1 MKKESRLRLNWI
13 MFGQIFDDLVP
24 ISFLEE
30 NSFLS
35 GMLDT
40 GSGPQIESEHLTPKG
55 VTDICEERA
64 FL

>member
-1 MKKESRLRLNWI
+1 

-24 ISFLEE
+24 ISFLEK

-40 GSGPQIESEHLTPKG
+40 GSGPQIKSEHLTPKG
-55 VTDICEERA
+55 VTDICGERA